1 MSEQSERELAQAIS
15 GLQAAVGDLRE
26 AVGGLQEAVGGLQ
39 EATRAN
45 TAAIGRLTDRVGSL
59 EGTMERVHVSLAS
72 KIDAGE
78 IRDDPCLV
86 KGRADCFLELIGD
99 VEERVPSGVG
109 RARSSAMV
117 FRGTAVGSRMRAS
130 GRGGRTGPLA
140 RS

>member
-15 GLQAAVGDLRE
+15 GLQAAVGDLR
-26 AVGGLQEAVGGLQ
+26 EAVGGLQ

-78 IRDDPCLV
+78 MVGFVAKTNER
-86 KGRADCFLELIGD
+86 LERLEEGATGD
-99 VEERVPSGVG
+99 
-109 RARSSAMV
+109 
-117 FRGTAVGSRMRAS
+117 
-130 GRGGRTGPLA
+130 
-140 RS
+140 